1 MADSAASLFDQW
13 ERWLG
18 QEQMIISAA
27 ELHGML
33 TGLLASGQ
41 RASGNEW
48 LPILADLANDGEE
61 FSPAMKGRLEQL
73 GKTIRADLG
82 CPEISFQTLLPSD
95 DELLADRL
103 VALTEWAQC
112 FLVGFAVNQQNL
124 QKASADLREGIQDL
138 AEIARLAPD
147 AVADEESER
156 SFYEI
161 AEYVRITAIM
171 CFGELGQ
178 MPPPKPTANST
189 IH

>member
-13 ERWLG
+13 ERWLA
-18 QEQMIISAA
+18 QEQMVISAA

-41 RASGNEW
+41 RAAGSEW

-61 FSPAMKGRLEQL
+61 FSVAMKGRLEQL
-73 GKTIRADLG
+73 GNTIRTDLG
-82 CPEISFQTLLPSD
+82 CPEITFQTLLPTD
-95 DELLADRL
+95 DEPLSDRL

-112 FLVGFAVNQQNL
+112 FLVGFGINQQNL
-124 QKASADLREGIQDL
+124 QKASKDLREGIQDL
-138 AEIARLAPD
+138 AEIARLDPD

-156 SFYEI
+156 SFYEV

-178 MPPPKPTANST
+178 MTPPKPDSNLT

>member
-13 ERWLG
+13 ERWLA
-18 QEQMIISAA
+18 QEQVIISAA

-41 RASGNEW
+41 RAAGNEW
-48 LPILADLANDGEE
+48 LPVLADLANDGEE
-61 FSPAMKGRLEQL
+61 FSVPMKGRLDQL
-73 GKTIRADLG
+73 GQAIRTDLG
-82 CPEISFQTLLPSD
+82 CPDLSFQPLLPSD
-95 DELLADRL
+95 DEPLVDRL

-112 FLVGFAVNQQNL
+112 FLVGFGVNQQNL

-138 AEIARLAPD
+138 AEIARLSPD
-147 AVADEESER
+147 TVADEESER
-156 SFYEI
+156 SFYEV

-178 MPPPKPTANST
+178 MPPPAPASNST